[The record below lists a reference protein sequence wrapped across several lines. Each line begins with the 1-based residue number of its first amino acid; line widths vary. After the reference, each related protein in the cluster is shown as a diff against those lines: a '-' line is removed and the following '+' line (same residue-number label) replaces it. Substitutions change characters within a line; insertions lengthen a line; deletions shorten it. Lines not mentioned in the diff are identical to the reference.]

1 MSLEFIVPDDKYNP
15 IHPKYRPAH
24 EEPPSR
30 EKKWQD
36 GIDER
41 IREAQER
48 GDFDNLRGKGK
59 PLDLRGNPYAGD
71 WEMAYNAMANAGYVP
86 DWIDR
91 DKEIRQMQAE
101 ADAALE
107 RHIAWHNQAV
117 AELDQSPAPQ
127 RGQRR
132 QLILDARVAA
142 ADRYRARA
150 RAINSKILDF
160 NLLCPV
166 VALHKFS
173 LRPDEVIERFEAR
186 LASVPEA

>member
-1 MSLEFIVPDDKYNP
+1 MPDEKYNP

-36 GIDER
+36 AIDER

-59 PLDLRGNPYAGD
+59 PLDLHGNPHAGD
-71 WEMAYNAMANAGYVP
+71 WEMAYHAMANAGYVP

-91 DKEIRQMQAE
+91 DREIRQLEDE
-101 ADAALE
+101 ATTALD
-107 RHIAWHNQAV
+107 RHVAWHNQAV
-117 AELDQSPAPQ
+117 AGLDSLPPAQ
-127 RGQRR
+127 RAPRR
-132 QLILDARVAA
+132 EVILAARAAA

-150 RAINSKILDF
+150 KVINSKILDF
-160 NLLCPV
+160 NLLCPISS
-166 VALHKFS
+166 LHKFR
-173 LRPDEVIERFEAR
+173 LRPDEDIQRFETR
-186 LASVPEA
+186 LAPLPEA

>member
-1 MSLEFIVPDDKYNP
+1 VPDEKYNP

-36 GIDER
+36 AIDER

-91 DKEIRQMQAE
+91 DKEIRQLQAE
-101 ADAALE
+101 ADGALE

-117 AELDQSPAPQ
+117 ADLEEMPPAQ
-127 RGQRR
+127 RTQRR
-132 QLILDARVAA
+132 QLIVEAHASAA
-142 ADRYRARA
+142 NRYRTRA
-150 RAINSKILDF
+150 RTINAKILDF
-160 NLLCPV
+160 NLLCPIA
-166 VALHKFS
+166 ALHKFS
-173 LRPDEVIERFEAR
+173 LRPDEIIAHFEAR
-186 LASVPEA
+186 LTPVPDA

>member
-1 MSLEFIVPDDKYNP
+1 MAEEKYNP
-15 IHPKYRPAH
+15 IPPQYRPVH

-36 GIDER
+36 AIDEQ

-71 WEMAYNAMANAGYVP
+71 WEMAYQAMANAGYVP

-91 DKEIRQMQAE
+91 DKEIRQLQAE
-101 ADAALE
+101 ADGALE

-117 AELDQSPAPQ
+117 AHLEEMPPPQ
-127 RGQRR
+127 RAQWRPS
-132 QLILDARVAA
+132 ILEARTAT
-142 ADRYRARA
+142 ADRYRTRA
-150 RAINSKILDF
+150 RVINSKILDF
-160 NLLCPV
+160 NLLCPI
-166 VALHKFS
+166 ATLHKFS
-173 LRPDEVIERFEAR
+173 LRPDEVIAHFEAR
-186 LASVPEA
+186 LAPVPEA